1 MRKFVPFLMLAG
13 CTVGPNYQPPKS
25 FAPQRFAEPQVQGE
39 PGNLSQWWRSFN
51 DPVLTGLIERGLA
64 QNLDL
69 RMAASRVRQARY
81 EVAQSRAALLP
92 SADLG
97 GSINRTELSKNG
109 GFASIARN
117 FSGGGF
123 GGGSGGGAGGTPG
136 QGIGLPG
143 TGFTTWT
150 LGPTASWQ
158 IDIFGGAA
166 RGVQAARARVEQA
179 EWSRRDTGVTIASE
193 IATGYLQLRLLQR
206 RLAIANAELRREQE
220 TLQLL
225 DAQARNGLI
234 PSVDADRQ
242 RTQIAAA
249 KGTIDPIVAQA
260 KAQIHALGILV
271 GGTPEDLTGAFDAPP
286 PGGVQLTAPPI
297 VPPGLPSDLLRRR
310 PDIRSAERQLAA
322 STADIGVAVAD
333 LYPKINLNGAA
344 QFISMGLSNLFSGDS
359 VQLSGTA
366 GISFPLLD
374 FGRRKG
380 AVGVRREQREQ
391 SYVAYQ
397 QTVLRALGEVE
408 DALARIDA
416 EQRRA
421 VSLREGVASAR
432 RSVDAIRAQYRVGL
446 TSLTAVLDAQ
456 AALLQAED
464 NLAQSEGSLQ
474 QDIVQLYRALGGG
487 WESLPPVGPRPAYA
501 AAAPA
506 Q

>member
-1 MRKFVPFLMLAG
+1 MRKILPFLLLAG
-13 CTVGPNYQPPKS
+13 CTVGPNYQAPKLI
-25 FAPQRFAEPQVQGE
+25 APQRFAEPQVAGE
-39 PGNLSQWWRSFN
+39 PGDLGQWWRSFN
-51 DPVLTGLIERGLA
+51 DPVLTGLVERGLA

-69 RMAASRVRQARY
+69 RAAASRVRQARY
-81 EVAQSRAALLP
+81 EVAQSRAALFP
-92 SADLG
+92 SADIG
-97 GSINRTELSKNG
+97 GSVNRTELSKNG
-109 GFASIARN
+109 GFAAIARN
-117 FSGGGF
+117 F
-123 GGGSGGGAGGTPG
+123 GGGAGGGTGVTPG
-136 QGIGLPG
+136 EGIGLPG

-150 LGPTASWQ
+150 VGPTASWQ
-158 IDIFGGAA
+158 IDIFGGAT

-225 DAQARNGLI
+225 EAQARNGLI
-234 PSVDADRQ
+234 PAVDADRQ

-249 KGTIDPIVAQA
+249 KGTIDPIVSQA

-271 GGTPEDLTGAFDAPP
+271 GGTPEELTGTFDEPP
-286 PGGVQLTAPPI
+286 PGGVQLSAPPI
-297 VPPGLPSDLLRRR
+297 VPAGLPSDLLRRR
-310 PDIRSAERQLAA
+310 PDIRAAERRLAA
-322 STADIGVAVAD
+322 ATADIGVAVAD

-344 QFISMGLSNLFSGDS
+344 QFLSLGLSNLFSGDS

-397 QTVLRALGEVE
+397 QTVLRALSEVE

-421 VSLREGVASAR
+421 VSLRQGVASAR

-474 QDIVQLYRALGGG
+474 LDIVQLYRALGGG
-487 WESLPPVGPRPAYA
+487 WESLPTVGARPAYV